1 MSCER
6 DSPTATD
13 PAEADT
19 CPDLRPARLARRAPG
34 THLHRLLQV
43 PPPQFGRR
51 PALAAVVV
59 VDEVSSTGQAP
70 LVLTD
75 DELLNRVLARLRE
88 LP

>member
-6 DSPTATD
+6 DSSTATD

-19 CPDLRPARLARRAPG
+19 CPDLRLARRVPG

-59 VDEVSSTGQAP
+59 VGEVSSTGPVP
-70 LVLTD
+70 LVLAD

>member
-6 DSPTATD
+6 DSSTATE

-19 CPDLRPARLARRAPG
+19 CPDLRLARRAPG

-43 PPPQFGRR
+43 RPPQFGRR
-51 PALAAVVV
+51 PAPAAVVV
-59 VDEVSSTGQAP
+59 VVEVSSIGPAP
-70 LVLTD
+70 LVPAD
-75 DELLNRVLARLRE
+75 DELLNRVLTRLRE